1 MGLNVPKIFNIGGSE
16 VMRKHFDEQLK
27 ELKEQLLKMGA
38 IVEEEIEIAIR
49 ALINQDFDLLDKVF
63 ELEGKTDELEIIIE
77 DKCLDLLAL
86 QQPIARDL
94 RMISTILKIIID
106 LERIG
111 DHGVNIAKVTK
122 NIGNDK
128 LIKPLVD
135 IPKMAEIA
143 KKMIKMSLDSFINED
158 PDTAKEITKMDDE
171 VDKLYETVYLELLE
185 LLSNDKQ
192 VMPQV
197 INLLL
202 IGRYIE
208 RIADHTTNICEGIVY
223 MTTGHRLEF

>member
-1 MGLNVPKIFNIGGSE
+1 
-16 VMRKHFDEQLK
+16 MRKHFDEQLK
-27 ELKEQLLKMGA
+27 DLKEQLLKMGA
-38 IVEEEIEIAIR
+38 IVEEEIEIAIK
-49 ALINQDFDLLDKVF
+49 ALMTQDSDLVDKVF

-86 QQPIARDL
+86 QQPIAKDL
-94 RMISTILKIIID
+94 RMVSTILKIITD

-122 NIGNDK
+122 KIGNEK
-128 LIKPLVD
+128 FIKPLVD
-135 IPKMAEIA
+135 IPKMADIA
-143 KKMIKMSLDSFINED
+143 KKMIKESLDSFINED
-158 PDTAKEITKMDDE
+158 AETAKNITKMDDE
-171 VDKLYETVYLELLE
+171 VDELYERVYLELLE
-185 LLSNDKQ
+185 ILSNNKET
-192 VMPQV
+192 MPQI